1 MKKILLAI
9 VLVLAM
15 AIPAF
20 AQNGPVKIKILMV
33 YTETEE
39 GGLRS
44 TTAWFNTGDYVFF
57 GIAHEQKGTGSYKL
71 KMEIRNS
78 EGALIYKDTST
89 DSVNSPTFEA
99 LHQSFQMGTP
109 IDVAGYYTIKV
120 TFTDVKTGNKWSKE
134 TKIHVSPPPP
144 PG

>member
-33 YTETEE
+33 YTETEVE
-39 GGLRS
+39 S
-44 TTAWFNTGDYVFF
+44 TTAWFNTGDNVFF
-57 GIAHEQKGTGSYKL
+57 GIAHEQKGTGSYRL

-78 EGALIYKDTST
+78 GGNLIYKDTST
-89 DSVNSPTFEA
+89 VSVNSPTFEA
-99 LHQSFQMGTP
+99 VHQSFQ
-109 IDVAGYYTIKV
+109 
-120 TFTDVKTGNKWSKE
+120 
-134 TKIHVSPPPP
+134 
-144 PG
+144 

>member
-20 AQNGPVKIKILMV
+20 AQNGPVKIKVLMV
-33 YTETEE
+33 YTEDASH
-39 GGLRS
+39 L
-44 TTAWFNTGDYVFF
+44 TTAWFNTGDTIFF

-78 EGALIYKDTST
+78 AGNLIYRDTST
-89 DSVNSPTFEA
+89 PEVNSPTFEA

-109 IDVAGYYTIKV
+109 IDSAGYYTVKV

-134 TKIHVSPPPP
+134 TKIHVSAPPP